1 MNPSK
6 NSGITKHTH
15 LPPSQLALPLATE
28 CQRWTKKRMSFRP
41 AGEPFRAD
49 RHEVVLLSETDA
61 KEFCGKHHYSGSMPP
76 ARVRVGMLRKMPLQ
90 AEQLVGLAVFS
101 VPMQAASLGKY
112 LKADMESG
120 VELGRFICTD
130 VVESNGESWLIGQA
144 NRLLQRD
151 TKIRSVLS
159 YSDPMERL
167 NEAGEVIKPGHIGT
181 IYQAAGAA
189 FLGRSSARTL
199 VLSPTGHVISER
211 GMSKI
216 RNEETGAAY
225 AYRQLL
231 AAGAPERQFGEHP
244 ADYVRRALAC
254 PVFKK
259 VRHPGNYVYAWAC
272 GRDKQE
278 RREGRERIGPSLAY
292 PKALRPVAN
301 DSGAVDDL
309 VALLRAA

>member
-1 MNPSK
+1 MTPTQIS
-6 NSGITKHTH
+6 I
-15 LPPSQLALPLATE
+15 PLATH

-41 AGEPFRAD
+41 AGEPFQAD
-49 RHEVVLLSETDA
+49 RHKVVLLSESDA
-61 KEFCGKHHYSGSMPP
+61 KDFCAMHHYSGSMPP
-76 ARVRVGMLRKMPLQ
+76 ARVRVGMMRKTPFE

-101 VPMQAASLGKY
+101 VPMQNAALGKY
-112 LKADMESG
+112 LKADMATG

-144 NRLLQRD
+144 NRLLQRE

-159 YSDPMERL
+159 YSDPLERL

-181 IYQAAGAA
+181 IYQAVGAA
-189 FLGRSSARTL
+189 LLGRSSARTL
-199 VLSPTGHVISER
+199 VLSRTGHVISER
-211 GMSKI
+211 SLSKI

-244 ADYVRRALAC
+244 ADYVRRALDCGA
-254 PVFKK
+254 FKK
-259 VRHPGNYVYAWAC
+259 VKHPGNYVYAWAC
-272 GRDKQE
+272 GDKAE
-278 RREGRERIGPSLAY
+278 RRQGRERIGPSLEY
-292 PKALRPVAN
+292 PKAHRPVAN
-301 DSGAVDDL
+301 DSGAIDDL